1 MKMFVISIRWVAN
14 SDLWWNELFENFET
28 TAILIT
34 NLDDLFEKKLNEN
47 IAIRVN
53 LFYVFL
59 NSIVFRKI
67 SDIIEMKTECC
78 MMFEMMKWNC
88 CELKCEN
95 QLSNDEQ
102 CVKTV

>member
-1 MKMFVISIRWVAN
+1 MRMFAISIRWIAN
-14 SDLWWNELFENFET
+14 FDLWWSELFEDFEI
-28 TAILIT
+28 TAMLIT
-34 NLDDLFEKKLNEN
+34 NLDDLFEERLNED
-47 IAIRVN
+47 IAIRVD

-59 NSIVFRKI
+59 SPIAFRRI
-67 SDIIEMKTECC
+67 NDVVEMKTECC
-78 MMFEMMKWNC
+78 MMFEMMRWDC